1 MDGAVFKEHGSCG
14 VGVVIINEWR
24 QLMGAMCRNVDL
36 SLGALEIEAR
46 AVEERILLAWD
57 LGLKDII
64 IESNAQTVT
73 NAIKRQCPTPSSIQ
87 KLMEGIQ
94 QGLNLFNSWEATHIS
109 RSGNFAAHIL
119 ARHAKSVND
128 CTIWVEDTPTII
140 QNQIHHDVSNM
151 NLVSV

>member
-1 MDGAVFKEHGSCG
+1 MDGAVFKENGSCG

-64 IESNAQTVT
+64 IESN
-73 NAIKRQCPTPSSIQ
+73 P
-87 KLMEGIQ
+87 
-94 QGLNLFNSWEATHIS
+94 
-109 RSGNFAAHIL
+109 
-119 ARHAKSVND
+119 
-128 CTIWVEDTPTII
+128 
-140 QNQIHHDVSNM
+140 
-151 NLVSV
+151 